1 MNELLYPMIIPAVAG
16 IIPLFIPRKGKIVA
30 GIVSLAAA
38 SYVLLRAIALFGAG
52 DITYAVPLFK
62 LGGTL
67 PFDFALRLYS
77 FSAFVLLFMA
87 IFAVLSILYSL
98 GYLWG
103 KDKSS
108 AYYSFVLWSLGAAAG
123 VVLADNLLILLMFW
137 ELLTVFLFF
146 LTNMGGK
153 GHEKSAAKAFT
164 ILGFSDAAMLLGV
177 ILVWVQAGTLTI
189 SELSISADTPL
200 GVVSFLLL
208 LIGAITKAGAIPFHS
223 WIPEMA
229 ISTPASVMAYLPA
242 SLDKLLGIYLLARIS
257 LDIFAIPAGSP
268 LSMVMMSI
276 GAVTIIFAVLMALA
290 QHNLKKLLSF
300 HAVSQVG
307 YMVLGVGSG
316 IPIAIVGGLFH
327 MLNHAIYKSSLFF
340 EAGSVEK
347 RAGTT
352 ELEDLGG
359 LARLMPVTFI
369 SMAVASLSISGVPPF
384 NGFAS
389 KWLIYQ
395 GMLEGRHIVFL
406 IVAIFGSAL
415 TLASFIK
422 VLHSVFLGRR
432 PERLDKVKEVDFS
445 MQIPMIFLA
454 ALCILFGVFAQ
465 YPLEKFIVPVV
476 TASGAQ
482 PLDLARG
489 NIVTVPTDGFWNP
502 GAATA
507 LIVVGVTFGLL
518 MYVFSSMRPYRIE
531 ENPWIGGNIM
541 DNEEIRVPGTQFY
554 KTVTDDLGP
563 SIKALFSDGDKGFLD
578 VYNIFGRIGD
588 SFVQVLRMLHN
599 GNLST
604 YLAWIVIGLGILS
617 FILIFKL

>member
-30 GIVSLAAA
+30 GIVSLVAA

-62 LGGTL
+62 LGGSL
-67 PFDFALRLYS
+67 PFDFTLRLYS

>member
-30 GIVSLAAA
+30 GIVSLVAA

-327 MLNHAIYKSSLFF
+327 MLNHAIYKSSLFL

-369 SMAVASLSISGVPPF
+369 SMTVAAMSISGMPPF

-432 PERLDKVKEVDFS
+432 PARLDKVKEVDFS

-588 SFVQVLRMLHN
+588 GFVQVLRMLHN

>member
-30 GIVSLAAA
+30 GIVSLVAA

-62 LGGTL
+62 LGGSL
-67 PFDFALRLYS
+67 PFDFTLRLYS

-531 ENPWIGGNIM
+531 ENPWIGGSIM

-588 SFVQVLRMLHN
+588 GFVQVLRMLHN

>member
-1 MNELLYPMIIPAVAG
+1 MIIPAVAG

-30 GIVSLAAA
+30 GIVSLVAA

-62 LGGTL
+62 LGGSL
-67 PFDFALRLYS
+67 PFDFTLRLYS

-432 PERLDKVKEVDFS
+432 PARLDKVKEVDFS

-531 ENPWIGGNIM
+531 ENPWIGGNVM

-588 SFVQVLRMLHN
+588 GFVQVLRMLHN

>member
-1 MNELLYPMIIPAVAG
+1 MIIPAVAG

-30 GIVSLAAA
+30 GIVSLVAA

-62 LGGTL
+62 LGGSL
-67 PFDFALRLYS
+67 PFDFTLRLYS

-432 PERLDKVKEVDFS
+432 PARLDKVKEVDFS

>member
-30 GIVSLAAA
+30 GIVSLVAA

-77 FSAFVLLFMA
+77 FSAFVLLFIA

-268 LSMVMMSI
+268 LSMVMMTI

-327 MLNHAIYKSSLFF
+327 MLNHAIYKSSLFL

-369 SMAVASLSISGVPPF
+369 SITVAAMSISGVPPF

-389 KWLIYQ
+389 KWFIYQ

>member
-1 MNELLYPMIIPAVAG
+1 MIIPAVAG

-30 GIVSLAAA
+30 GIVSLVAA

-52 DITYAVPLFK
+52 DIAYAVPLFK
-62 LGGTL
+62 LGGSL
-67 PFDFALRLYS
+67 PFDFTLRLYS

-146 LTNMGGK
+146 LANMGGK

-189 SELSISADTPL
+189 SELSISADAPL
-200 GVVSFLLL
+200 GVLSFLLL
-208 LIGAITKAGAIPFHS
+208 FVGAITKAGAMPFHS
-223 WIPEMA
+223 WVPA
-229 ISTPASVMAYLPA
+229 IAVSTPASIMAFLPA
-242 SLDKLLGIYLLARIS
+242 ALDKLLGIYLLARIS
-257 LDIFAIPAGSP
+257 IDIFAIPAGSP

-276 GAVTIIFAVLMALA
+276 GAVTIIFAVLMALV

-327 MLNHAIYKSSLFF
+327 MLNNAIYKSGLFF
-340 EAGSVEK
+340 GAGAVEK

-432 PERLDKVKEVDFS
+432 PARLDKVKEVDFS

>member
-30 GIVSLAAA
+30 GIVSLVAA

-62 LGGTL
+62 LGGSL
-67 PFDFALRLYS
+67 PFDFTLRLYS

-432 PERLDKVKEVDFS
+432 PARLDKVKEVDFS

-588 SFVQVLRMLHN
+588 GFVQVLRMLHN

>member
-1 MNELLYPMIIPAVAG
+1 MNDLLYPLIIPAVAG
-16 IIPLFIPRKGKIVA
+16 IIPLFFPRKGKLVA
-30 GIVSLAAA
+30 GIVSLIAAV
-38 SYVLLRAIALFGAG
+38 YVLLRAIALFGAG
-52 DITYAVPLFK
+52 DISYAVTLFR
-62 LGGTL
+62 LGGEL
-67 PFDFALRLYS
+67 PFDFTLRLYS
-77 FSAFVLLFMA
+77 FSAFVLLFIA

-108 AYYSFVLWSLGAAAG
+108 VYYSFILWTLAAAAG
-123 VVLADNLLILLMFW
+123 TVLADNLLILLIFW
-137 ELLTVFLFF
+137 EALTAILFF
-146 LTNMGGK
+146 MVNMGGK

-189 SELSISADTPL
+189 SELSISTATPL
-200 GVVSFLLL
+200 GVVSFILLFV
-208 LIGAITKAGAIPFHS
+208 GAITKAGAMPFHS
-223 WIPEMA
+223 WVPA
-229 ISTPASVMAYLPA
+229 IAVSTPASIMAFLPA
-242 SLDKLLGIYLLARIS
+242 ALDKLLGIYLLARIS
-257 LDIFAIPAGSP
+257 IDIFAIPAGSP
-268 LSMVMMSI
+268 LSMVMMTV
-276 GAVTIIFAVLMALA
+276 GAVTIIFAVLMALV

-327 MLNHAIYKSSLFF
+327 MLNNAIYKSGLFF
-340 EAGSVEK
+340 GAGAVEK

-454 ALCILFGVFAQ
+454 ALCILFGIFAQ
-465 YPLEKFIVPVV
+465 YPLEKFIMPVV

-507 LIVVGVTFGLL
+507 LIVVGVTLGLL

-563 SIKALFSDGDKGFLD
+563 SIKALFSDGEKGFLD

-588 SFVQVLRMLHN
+588 SFVQVLRMVHN

-604 YLAWIVIGLGILS
+604 YLAWIVIGLGVLS